1 MPMNAVNVLYICFD
15 WIGVSYKGSTK
26 VFGSFSRGSIPLAPT
41 KTHVL
46 IYRNTNYSISDIKG
60 KEIVKITFFRYCYKA
75 RVIVMIALAFLLHLL
90 VVLLIIKNKLLKI
103 LTNQQKLHVKFC
115 FAC

>member
-1 MPMNAVNVLYICFD
+1 MFLIGFD

-41 KTHVL
+41 KAHIL

-60 KEIVKITFFRYCYKA
+60 KEIAKITFFRYCYKA
-75 RVIVMIALAFLLHLL
+75 RVIVMIVLAFFVALIGSL
-90 VVLLIIKNKLLKI
+90 VDYKK
-103 LTNQQKLHVKFC
+103 
-115 FAC
+115 

>member
-1 MPMNAVNVLYICFD
+1 MFLIGFD

-46 IYRNTNYSISDIKG
+46 IYRNTNYSISDIKSKGKGKG
-60 KEIVKITFFRYCYKA
+60 KEIAKITFLGI
-75 RVIVMIALAFLLHLL
+75 VI
-90 VVLLIIKNKLLKI
+90 KLE
-103 LTNQQKLHVKFC
+103 
-115 FAC
+115 

>member
-1 MPMNAVNVLYICFD
+1 MFFYNCFS

-26 VFGSFSRGSIPLAPT
+26 DFGSFSRGSIPLTPT
-41 KTHVL
+41 KFRFTF
-46 IYRNTNYSISDIKG
+46 YYSTGYIKG
-60 KEIVKITFFRYCYKA
+60 KEIVKITFLGIVIEA

>member
-1 MPMNAVNVLYICFD
+1 MLVDIIIICIFAMPINAVNVLIFVFQLD

-60 KEIVKITFFRYCYKA
+60 KGKGKEIAKITFLGIVISQSNRDDCSSFFVALIGSLVDYK
-75 RVIVMIALAFLLHLL
+75 
-90 VVLLIIKNKLLKI
+90 K
-103 LTNQQKLHVKFC
+103 
-115 FAC
+115 

>member
-1 MPMNAVNVLYICFD
+1 MPINAVNVLYICFD

-46 IYRNTNYSISDIKG
+46 IFIIIVIIQLVTLQVKRF
-60 KEIVKITFFRYCYKA
+60 VKITFLG
-75 RVIVMIALAFLLHLL
+75 IVM
-90 VVLLIIKNKLLKI
+90 
-103 LTNQQKLHVKFC
+103 
-115 FAC
+115 

>member
-1 MPMNAVNVLYICFD
+1 MPMNAGNILYICFLIGFD

-41 KTHVL
+41 KTHGL

-60 KEIVKITFFRYCYKA
+60 KGKGKEIAKITFLGI
-75 RVIVMIALAFLLHLL
+75 VIS
-90 VVLLIIKNKLLKI
+90 
-103 LTNQQKLHVKFC
+103 
-115 FAC
+115 

>member
-1 MPMNAVNVLYICFD
+1 MLVDIIIICIFAMPINAVNVLIFVFQLD

-26 VFGSFSRGSIPLAPT
+26 DFGSFSGGSIPSTPT

-60 KEIVKITFFRYCYKA
+60 KGKGKEIVKITFFQ
-75 RVIVMIALAFLLHLL
+75 
-90 VVLLIIKNKLLKI
+90 VLL
-103 LTNQQKLHVKFC
+103 
-115 FAC
+115 

>member
-1 MPMNAVNVLYICFD
+1 MFFIFVLIRFD

-46 IYRNTNYSISDIKG
+46 IYCNINYLISDIQGKGKG
-60 KEIVKITFFRYCYKA
+60 KEIVKVTFFLGI
-75 RVIVMIALAFLLHLL
+75 VIS
-90 VVLLIIKNKLLKI
+90 
-103 LTNQQKLHVKFC
+103 
-115 FAC
+115 